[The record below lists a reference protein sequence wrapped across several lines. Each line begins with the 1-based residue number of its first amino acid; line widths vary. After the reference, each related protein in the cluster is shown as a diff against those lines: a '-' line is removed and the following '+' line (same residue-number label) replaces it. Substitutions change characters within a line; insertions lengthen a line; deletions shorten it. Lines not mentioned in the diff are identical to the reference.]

1 MEVKI
6 GVQHA
11 PREIVLESGQSAE
24 EVERA
29 VADALAG
36 KAQLLSL
43 SDEKGRKVLI
53 PAEKIAYVELGEPG
67 AHDRGAGDRGG
78 RQQLVQRRG
87 MAVASTW
94 HGLKFTVRRR
104 GVGCRPGNLLATSRH
119 QKWISTVPVPFRAA
133 SPQPMT
139 TS

>member
-1 MEVKI
+1 VEVKI

-43 SDEKGRKVLI
+43 TDDKGRRVLV
-53 PAEKIAYVELGEPG
+53 PADRVAYVEIGEPTTRRVGFG
-67 AHDRGAGDRGG
+67 A
-78 RQQLVQRRG
+78 L
-87 MAVASTW
+87 
-94 HGLKFTVRRR
+94 
-104 GVGCRPGNLLATSRH
+104 
-119 QKWISTVPVPFRAA
+119 
-133 SPQPMT
+133 
-139 TS
+139 

>member
-36 KAQLLSL
+36 TSQLLSL
-43 SDEKGRKVLI
+43 SDEKGRKVLV
-53 PAEKIAYVELGEPG
+53 PAEKIAYVELGEP
-67 AHDRGAGDRGG
+67 A
-78 RQQLVQRRG
+78 
-87 MAVASTW
+87 
-94 HGLKFTVRRR
+94 VRR
-104 GVGCRPGNLLATSRH
+104 VGFGAL
-119 QKWISTVPVPFRAA
+119 
-133 SPQPMT
+133 
-139 TS
+139 

>member
-11 PREIVLESGQSAE
+11 LREIVLESGQSAE

-36 KAQLLSL
+36 KAPLLSL

-53 PAEKIAYVELGEPG
+53 PAEKIAYVELGEP
-67 AHDRGAGDRGG
+67 A
-78 RQQLVQRRG
+78 
-87 MAVASTW
+87 
-94 HGLKFTVRRR
+94 VRR
-104 GVGCRPGNLLATSRH
+104 VGFGAL
-119 QKWISTVPVPFRAA
+119 
-133 SPQPMT
+133 
-139 TS
+139 

>member
-43 SDEKGRKVLI
+43 TDEKGRRVLV
-53 PAEKIAYVELGEPG
+53 PAEKIAYVEIGEP
-67 AHDRGAGDRGG
+67 A
-78 RQQLVQRRG
+78 
-87 MAVASTW
+87 
-94 HGLKFTVRRR
+94 VRR
-104 GVGCRPGNLLATSRH
+104 VGFGAL
-119 QKWISTVPVPFRAA
+119 
-133 SPQPMT
+133 
-139 TS
+139 

>member
-43 SDEKGRKVLI
+43 TDEKGRKVLV
-53 PAEKIAYVELGEPG
+53 PADKIAYVELGEP
-67 AHDRGAGDRGG
+67 A
-78 RQQLVQRRG
+78 
-87 MAVASTW
+87 
-94 HGLKFTVRRR
+94 VRR
-104 GVGCRPGNLLATSRH
+104 VGFGAL
-119 QKWISTVPVPFRAA
+119 
-133 SPQPMT
+133 
-139 TS
+139 